1 VSAATDAKYRQG
13 WEDGKADRD
22 PDSRELAYGSD
33 RLNAYERGYV
43 DSGHFE
49 VPREGGER
57 PVRVGT
63 GRGDG

>member
-1 VSAATDAKYRQG
+1 MRSTDKAAEWFAK
-13 WEDGKADRD
+13 A
-22 PDSRELAYGSD
+22 A
-33 RLNAYERGYV
+33 ERGYV